1 MLEVWKE
8 VVEKAKNGRF
18 LEATQYTVAIV
29 LERKEAQKALK
40 A

>member
-1 MLEVWKE
+1 MWKE

-29 LERKEAQKALK
+29 QERKKALK
-40 A
+40 ALKA